1 MTIDLDLV
9 QTSKPE
15 KVAANTFQAYQASVS
30 DAWDIEVSCNSQL
43 VDLYRLGW
51 HHDTVV
57 EVVVMEVVVEVVVV
71 DVGEVAINFESGI
84 LSLFL
89 VPNPLDG
96 GVTTEMID

>member
-30 DAWDIEVSCNSQL
+30 DAWDIEVS
-43 VDLYRLGW
+43 LGW
-51 HHDTVV
+51 EEVV
-57 EVVVMEVVVEVVVV
+57 EEAA
-71 DVGEVAINFESGI
+71 GTNFESRI
-84 LSLFL
+84 LSTVLL
-89 VPNPLDG
+89 PNPLDG